1 MIFVCIGCGTV
12 GRAWAIVF
20 ARSGHTVRLH
30 DANPSFVR
38 DVALPAMKATLTDLG
53 LDEPVEDIMGRFA
66 VCDDIAT
73 AVSGA
78 DWVQESIREDLA
90 LKKAVIVE
98 IAATAP
104 RDAIIASS
112 TSALPGSLFL
122 SDIPYPERALVAH
135 PVNPPSHIPLVEL
148 CGTGLT
154 SDDTRARAREVMT
167 ALGQDPIMVN
177 KEIDGFILNRLQY
190 VMFAEA
196 MHLVGEGYCSA
207 EDVDKVM
214 TSGLAL
220 RWASIGPFM
229 TAHLNAAQGFAGF
242 VDQLEPMMKKMG
254 TDAVTDYDWGA
265 ELVEKIHAKMEA
277 LVPVENI
284 PEAQRWRD
292 RKILATRASQEPVNS
307 VRATP
312 R

>member
-1 MIFVCIGCGTV
+1 MIFACIGCGTV

-20 ARSGHTVRLH
+20 ARAGHEVRLH
-30 DANPSFVR
+30 DSNSSHVSDA
-38 DVALPAMKATLTDLG
+38 ALPAIKATLTDLG
-53 LDEPVEDIMGRFA
+53 LDEPVEDIMVRLT
-66 VCDDIAT
+66 VCDDIAS
-73 AVSGA
+73 AVSEA

-90 LKKAVIVE
+90 LKQAVHLE
-98 IAATAP
+98 IAVMAP
-104 RDAIIASS
+104 SGAIIASS

-122 SDIPYPERALVAH
+122 SEIPHPERALVAH

-154 SDDTRARAREVMT
+154 SDVWLARAREIMSV
-167 ALGQDPIMVN
+167 LGQEPIVVS

-207 EDVDKVM
+207 EDLDKVM

-229 TAHLNAAQGFAGF
+229 TAHLNAALGFAGF
-242 VDQLEPMMKKMG
+242 VKQLESMMKKMG

-265 ELVEKIHAKMEA
+265 ELVEKIHGTMEN
-277 LVPVENI
+277 LVPIENI

-292 RKILATRASQEPVNS
+292 RKILATRASQEPVGGIS
-307 VRATP
+307 PKDR
-312 R
+312 

>member
-1 MIFVCIGCGTV
+1 MIFACIGCGTV

-20 ARSGHTVRLH
+20 ARAGHEVRLYDSNTSH
-30 DANPSFVR
+30 LSDA
-38 DVALPAMKATLTDLG
+38 ALPAMKATLTDLG
-53 LDEPVEDIMGRFA
+53 LDEPLEDIMARLM
-66 VCDDIAT
+66 VCDDIT
-73 AVSGA
+73 SAVSRA

-90 LKKAVIVE
+90 LKQAVHAE
-98 IAATAP
+98 IAAMAP
-104 RDAIIASS
+104 SGAIIASS

-122 SDIPYPERALVAH
+122 SEIPHPERALVAH

-154 SDDTRARAREVMT
+154 SDVWLARAREMMS
-167 ALGQDPIMVN
+167 ALGQEPIMVN

-190 VMFAEA
+190 VLVAEA

-207 EDVDKVM
+207 EDLDKVM

-229 TAHLNAAQGFAGF
+229 TAHLNAAKGFAGF
-242 VDQLEPMMKKMG
+242 VEQLEPMMKKMG
-254 TDAVTDYDWGA
+254 ADAVTDYDWGP
-265 ELVEKIHAKMEA
+265 ELVKKIHGSMEK
-277 LVPVENI
+277 LVAIENI

-292 RKILATRASQEPVNS
+292 RKILGTRASQEPVAGTS
-307 VRATP
+307 ATP
-312 R
+312 E

>member
-20 ARSGHTVRLH
+20 ARTGHEVRLY
-30 DANPSFVR
+30 DSKPGFVSEA
-38 DVALPAMKATLTDLG
+38 VLPAIKASLIDFG
-53 LDEPVEDIMGRFA
+53 FDASLDEIMARFA
-66 VCDDIAT
+66 VCNDIAS

-78 DWVQESIREDLA
+78 DWVQESIREDLT
-90 LKKAVIVE
+90 LKQAVIAE
-98 IAATAP
+98 IAAIAP
-104 RDAIIASS
+104 SDAIIASS

-122 SDIPYPERALVAH
+122 SDIPHPDRALVAH

-154 SDDTRARAREVMT
+154 SNAVLERARAMLI
-167 ALGQDPIMVN
+167 AQGQEPVTVN

-229 TAHLNAAQGFAGF
+229 TAHLNATQGFAGF
-242 VDQLEPMMKKMG
+242 VEQLGPMMKKMG

-265 ELVEKIHAKMEA
+265 ELVEKIHGAMEA
-277 LVPVENI
+277 LVPVEKI

-292 RKILATRASQEPVNS
+292 RKILATRASQEPVGGIS
-307 VRATP
+307 PTSK
-312 R
+312 